1 MNGYY
6 REFMPNEKEDN
17 TQKQKTAGLP
27 NESLENNNI
36 RNNAINS
43 QTNPRNVPQTNLQNN
58 SQTNPQT
65 NLRNVPQT
73 NPQANPETNSQTN
86 LQTNPQTNLRTNPQ
100 INSSINPQTV
110 TQTSPQNDSQS
121 IPQTI
126 SENNARTIPESIR
139 QNNNQQT
146 AQNNQNSNQVP
157 TANNNNVQN
166 NSNLQRNADSEGN
179 YNEHLSRFNEQLG
192 ASINVNNQ
200 SNQTSNR
207 QNYENIAESEVES
220 LEGGENSETI
230 RVPYT
235 GNGKLIVQVTL
246 ARQAIPL
253 ENAKVTV
260 NSTNGSPIEI
270 NEVRYTGQNG
280 RTEPID
286 LHAIYTCSFDVLKK
300 CSDYAKSND
309 MSIHTHLAETQTEF
323 DDCVKERGM
332 TPTEYMETTGIFDSP
347 TIAAHCVCMTDNDLE
362 ILKKHNVSVVHN
374 PISNLKLASG
384 VAPITKM
391 IDMGINVALGTDGAS
406 SNNSLDMF
414 EEMKVA
420 AILHKGITLDP
431 TVMNAWTVLKMATV
445 NGAKALGFD
454 NLGVLKQGYLADMII
469 LDFNSPHL
477 MPNNNTVSN
486 LVYAAKSSDVE
497 YTIVNGKLVYNR
509 QTKDR

>member
-1 MNGYY
+1 MGNILIKNITAVTMSDSSGVIENAYIVINGNLIEYIGKEKPETEDFDY
-6 REFMPNEKEDN
+6 VIDGENKVVMPGLVN
-17 TQKQKTAGLP
+17 THTHLAMTLLR
-27 NESLENNNI
+27 SY
-36 RNNAINS
+36 ADDM
-43 QTNPRNVPQTNLQNN
+43 NLQDWLFNKIFPFEDKLTADDILKGSEIGVDEMLAGGTTCFN
-58 SQTNPQT
+58 DMYMF
-65 NLRNVPQT
+65 
-73 NPQANPETNSQTN
+73 QAETGRVALKKGIRAVLSDCVNFDGYDRKVKLMEAMAEEFKNEDLISFTF
-86 LQTNPQTNLRTNPQ
+86 
-100 INSSINPQTV
+100 
-110 TQTSPQNDSQS
+110 SP
-121 IPQTI
+121 
-126 SENNARTIPESIR
+126 
-139 QNNNQQT
+139 
-146 AQNNQNSNQVP
+146 
-157 TANNNNVQN
+157 
-166 NSNLQRNADSEGN
+166 
-179 YNEHLSRFNEQLG
+179 
-192 ASINVNNQ
+192 
-200 SNQTSNR
+200 
-207 QNYENIAESEVES
+207 
-220 LEGGENSETI
+220 
-230 RVPYT
+230 
-235 GNGKLIVQVTL
+235 
-246 ARQAIPL
+246 
-253 ENAKVTV
+253 
-260 NSTNGSPIEI
+260 
-270 NEVRYTGQNG
+270 
-280 RTEPID
+280 
-286 LHAIYTCSFDVLKK
+286 HAIYTCSFDVLKK

-323 DDCVKERGM
+323 DDCVKEHGM

-431 TVMNAWTVLKMATV
+431 TVMNAWTVLKMVTV

-477 MPNNNTVSN
+477 MPNNNTASN

-509 QTKDR
+509 QTNDR